1 VSAAAVR
8 LAGVPVVP
16 RAGRATHWLGPIVAV
31 AFLSLAP
38 RSSSHAQQRP
48 DELAYFMT
56 LVNQT
61 KAKLNA
67 AQFSRVMEKSLR
79 AGACQNPNYVKFFK
93 AGVTLVMVYTTRD
106 GAEVARVRLPP
117 SLCKT

>member
-1 VSAAAVR
+1 MK
-8 LAGVPVVP
+8 LP
-16 RAGRATHWLGPIVAV
+16 VAV
-31 AFLSLAP
+31 DAETRLDDVRAL
-38 RSSSHAQQRP
+38 RN

-61 KAKLNA
+61 KAKVNA
-67 AQFSRVMEKSLR
+67 AQFSQVMEKSLR
-79 AGACQNPNYVKFFK
+79 GGACQNPNYVKFFK

>member
-1 VSAAAVR
+1 MKAKMK
-8 LAGVPVVP
+8 LP
-16 RAGRATHWLGPIVAV
+16 VAV
-31 AFLSLAP
+31 DAETRLDDVRALSN
-38 RSSSHAQQRP
+38 

-56 LVNQT
+56 VVNQT
-61 KAKLNA
+61 KAKVNA
-67 AQFSRVMEKSLR
+67 AQFSQVMERSLR

-106 GAEVARVRLPP
+106 GAEVARVRLSP